1 MVTRISLFVVAVFYC
16 LSFNAQDSLSF
27 IKSKTK
33 SIPKIEDKISF
44 LFKTY
49 NKTEVTEISDYC
61 FLELK
66 NIVLKNKPLENDH
79 TSLRK
84 TLGSIYNDIGF
95 DYNYIGKTDSAILY
109 YKKSQL
115 LRLKLGDSVGVANTL
130 LNIGYS
136 YQIISKYDEALE
148 FYKKAVPL
156 YASQKKFNE
165 LAGTHNNIASL
176 YSIKGNVKACIEN
189 LMTALDY
196 YTKENNEKGIAWIYN
211 SLGYVYAHQDEK
223 KLALDW
229 YNKAL
234 KLSLKQDNKEALALI
249 YNNLGALEQSNSHL
263 EEALGYYLQ
272 SLKIR
277 RELKDIRG
285 ETMSLNNIGN
295 AFVLSK
301 NFQRAELYLNE
312 CKSKCIKINSIE
324 GLTKCYIN
332 LASLYENWK
341 KPTVAKMFSDSAYY
355 LSKNSKNIDQI
366 MEASNRA
373 YKIEKLLG
381 NDKRSLF
388 YLEEYVALQDSL
400 KTREVQKEIYKK
412 QYEYDMAKQ
421 EQAFEFQRKR
431 KEIEVIEQKKVRNI
445 FIISL
450 IGAVI
455 GGILI
460 TRNLIQ
466 SKKKNK
472 IISAQKDFIEDKQKE
487 ILDSITYAKRLQSAI
502 LPNES
507 TIKAYL
513 KESFVFYKPKDIV
526 AGDFYWFEKVG
537 EMIFMAAADSTGH
550 GVPGAMVSI
559 VCSNALNKAVKEFKL
574 TDPGLILDKTR
585 ELVLETFEKS
595 GEEIKDGMDISLF
608 AMNVDQLR
616 SKTKSFA
623 WAGANNSLWYINNNE
638 FHEIKA
644 NKQPIGKYEH
654 ATSFT
659 THSLTINEGGIVY
672 LFTDGFAD
680 QFGGPKAKKFKYKQL
695 SAFLV
700 ECKNEA
706 MSKHPS
712 LLTNKLKS
720 WQGNLEQIDDI
731 TILGFKL

>member
-1 MVTRISLFVVAVFYC
+1 M
-16 LSFNAQDSLSF
+16 
-27 IKSKTK
+27 
-33 SIPKIEDKISF
+33 
-44 LFKTY
+44 
-49 NKTEVTEISDYC
+49 
-61 FLELK
+61 
-66 NIVLKNKPLENDH
+66 
-79 TSLRK
+79 
-84 TLGSIYNDIGF
+84 
-95 DYNYIGKTDSAILY
+95 
-109 YKKSQL
+109 
-115 LRLKLGDSVGVANTL
+115 
-130 LNIGYS
+130 
-136 YQIISKYDEALE
+136 
-148 FYKKAVPL
+148 
-156 YASQKKFNE
+156 
-165 LAGTHNNIASL
+165 
-176 YSIKGNVKACIEN
+176 
-189 LMTALDY
+189 
-196 YTKENNEKGIAWIYN
+196 
-211 SLGYVYAHQDEK
+211 
-223 KLALDW
+223 
-229 YNKAL
+229 
-234 KLSLKQDNKEALALI
+234 
-249 YNNLGALEQSNSHL
+249 
-263 EEALGYYLQ
+263 
-272 SLKIR
+272 
-277 RELKDIRG
+277 
-285 ETMSLNNIGN
+285 
-295 AFVLSK
+295 
-301 NFQRAELYLNE
+301 
-312 CKSKCIKINSIE
+312 
-324 GLTKCYIN
+324 
-332 LASLYENWK
+332 
-341 KPTVAKMFSDSAYY
+341 
-355 LSKNSKNIDQI
+355 
-366 MEASNRA
+366 
-373 YKIEKLLG
+373 
-381 NDKRSLF
+381 
-388 YLEEYVALQDSL
+388 
-400 KTREVQKEIYKK
+400 
-412 QYEYDMAKQ
+412 
-421 EQAFEFQRKR
+421 
-431 KEIEVIEQKKVRNI
+431 
-445 FIISL
+445 
-450 IGAVI
+450 I